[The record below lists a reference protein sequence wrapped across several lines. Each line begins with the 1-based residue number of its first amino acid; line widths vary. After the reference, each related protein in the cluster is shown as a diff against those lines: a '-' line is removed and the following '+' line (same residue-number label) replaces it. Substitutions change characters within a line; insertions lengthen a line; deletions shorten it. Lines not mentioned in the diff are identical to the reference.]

1 MLGTIMVLISTLLT
15 FALEGLVVAGIV
27 LLVVRLIQKK
37 KVPPETAA
45 AQEQERKSLAEA
57 LKEHR
62 LRCGM
67 IQEFVAESLG
77 VSRQAVSKWGKRH
90 FRPQHHESAG
100 PGKALRR
107 LRRGTAESRSKR
119 KPGIKNTPSP
129 DGRTV
134 GAGRVLSVFR
144 IR

>member
-67 IQEFVAESLG
+67 TQEFVAESLG
-77 VSRQAVSKWGKRH
+77 VSRQAVANGKT
-90 FRPQHHESAG
+90 
-100 PGKALRR
+100 ALPTPAPRICWPWQ
-107 LRRGTAESRSKR
+107 GSTA
-119 KPGIKNTPSP
+119 SP
-129 DGRTV
+129 PRNC
-134 GAGRVLSVFR
+134 
-144 IR
+144 

>member
-67 IQEFVAESLG
+67 TQEFAAESLG
-77 VSRQAVSKWGKRH
+77 VSRQAVSKWENGTSDPSTTNLLALARLYGV
-90 FRPQHHESAG
+90 SAEELL
-100 PGKALRR
+100 KAAAKE
-107 LRRGTAESRSKR
+107 T
-119 KPGIKNTPSP
+119 
-129 DGRTV
+129 RT
-134 GAGRVLSVFR
+134 
-144 IR
+144 